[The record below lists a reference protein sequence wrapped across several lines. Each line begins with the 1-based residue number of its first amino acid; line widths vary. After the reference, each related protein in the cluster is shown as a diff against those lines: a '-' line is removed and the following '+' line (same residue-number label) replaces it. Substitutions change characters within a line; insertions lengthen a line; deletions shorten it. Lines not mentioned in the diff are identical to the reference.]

1 MNRAEM
7 RRLAKQ
13 KGKKTRTY
21 TLTQGQIDELKYET
35 VQRAVDV
42 TRALMVAVPANI
54 LANCYWEKTAKK
66 RMPTFLSECESLYE
80 SIEAGTISI
89 NELIQDTMELA
100 GLQSEYF
107 DRLKEDK
114 ELWEGLKMGE

>member
-1 MNRAEM
+1 M
-7 RRLAKQ
+7 
-13 KGKKTRTY
+13 
-21 TLTQGQIDELKYET
+21 D
-35 VQRAVDV
+35 
-42 TRALMVAVPANI
+42 
-54 LANCYWEKTAKK
+54 
-66 RMPTFLSECESLYE
+66 
-80 SIEAGTISI
+80 IEAGTISI